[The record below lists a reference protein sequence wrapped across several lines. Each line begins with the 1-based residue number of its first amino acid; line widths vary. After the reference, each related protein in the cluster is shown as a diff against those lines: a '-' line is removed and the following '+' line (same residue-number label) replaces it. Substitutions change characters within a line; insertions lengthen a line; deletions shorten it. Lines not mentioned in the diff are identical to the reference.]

1 MIVED
6 RLPLPN
12 KNEVLALLN
21 LLGGKRHRSIIIVE
35 GQSDWEFWR
44 KYAHSNS
51 ELHRISSLKTRDSP
65 KSNKDAISET
75 LNLIGDAFEN
85 KDGTNK
91 LAEGVFVMGL
101 VDEDHDMLLASEAK
115 FKAKNGQVI
124 LVTTRPFRDRENMLL
139 HYVDTK
145 YDVETIE
152 AKELAR
158 KLGILRT
165 IQQKKRH
172 LADDSDKIKW
182 NLSFKNKEQIC
193 IFLENGDVVELIKE
207 LMKISGKNIATSDE
221 WLEAMQEGEALWGED
236 KFDSKTIQG
245 HDWVTKIVLLKWP
258 KIEQAQIR
266 KFEKTIEEELTN
278 KSGKKIED
286 MVLTKRIRKKEK
298 ELQTNFLSVPKK

>member
-1 MIVED
+1 MIVENG
-6 RLPLPN
+6 LPLPN
-12 KNEVLALLN
+12 EKEMLALLN
-21 LLGGKRHRSIIIVE
+21 LFGEKRHRSIIIVE
-35 GQSDWEFWR
+35 GKTDWEFWSR
-44 KYAHSNS
+44 YAHCNS
-51 ELHRISSLKTRDSP
+51 ELHRISSLKTPNSP
-65 KSNKDAISET
+65 KSNKDTISAT

-91 LAEGVFVMGL
+91 LAEAISVMGL
-101 VDEDHDMLLASEAK
+101 VDEDHDMLVESEAK
-115 FKAKNGQVI
+115 FKAKNEQVI

-165 IQQKKRH
+165 IQQKRRQ

-193 IFLENGDVVELIKE
+193 IFLENGEVEELIKK

-221 WLEAMQEGEALWGED
+221 WLEAMREGEALWGGER
-236 KFDSKTIQG
+236 FDSKIIQG
-245 HDWVTKIVLLKWP
+245 HDWITKIVLLKWP
-258 KIEQAQIR
+258 KIEQIQIR
-266 KFEKTIEEELTN
+266 KFEKIIENELAN
-278 KSGKKIED
+278 VSGKEFED